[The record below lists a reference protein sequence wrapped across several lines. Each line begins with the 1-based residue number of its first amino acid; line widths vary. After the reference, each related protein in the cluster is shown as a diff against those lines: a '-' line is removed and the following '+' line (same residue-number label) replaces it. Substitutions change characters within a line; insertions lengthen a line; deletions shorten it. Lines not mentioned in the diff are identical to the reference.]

1 MRRSFIRLPLTSIT
15 QYFDRVTSAA
25 PIIPTPPTSRRS
37 STSGAPPQI
46 RGLELDRAV
55 APIDGCD
62 YKHWLV
68 VMDPPISYP
77 SRHQIVERYIQTL
90 ASALGSEEEAKRSIY
105 SVSTKYYYAFG
116 CKIDDNVISSIK
128 SMPNVK
134 WVLPDS
140 HICHGKD
147 DYGGE
152 PFIDGH
158 VVPYD
163 EMFHEDW
170 VKDESNNGFRRRSR
184 RRSRRKEQKIDS
196 N

>member
-128 SMPNVK
+128 SYCSSQPCPM
-134 WVLPDS
+134 L
-140 HICHGKD
+140 
-147 DYGGE
+147 
-152 PFIDGH
+152 DGFCLILISVMAKMIMEENH
-158 VVPYD
+158 LLMD
-163 EMFHEDW
+163 MLFLMM
-170 VKDESNNGFRRRSR
+170 KCSMRIG
-184 RRSRRKEQKIDS
+184 
-196 N
+196 